1 MGFDG
6 FYERYTTKATKVH
19 QRPSKKYQELKNSRN
34 EQKRIPKFLKLRPFG
49 CERLRRQPATA
60 N

>member
-6 FYERYTTKATKVH
+6 FDERYTTKATKVH

-49 CERLRRQPATA
+49 CEQKVRD
-60 N
+60 

>member
-6 FYERYTTKATKVH
+6 FDERYTTKATKVH

-34 EQKRIPKFLKLRPFG
+34 EQKEFLKLRPFG
-49 CERLRRQPATA
+49 CEQKVRD
-60 N
+60 